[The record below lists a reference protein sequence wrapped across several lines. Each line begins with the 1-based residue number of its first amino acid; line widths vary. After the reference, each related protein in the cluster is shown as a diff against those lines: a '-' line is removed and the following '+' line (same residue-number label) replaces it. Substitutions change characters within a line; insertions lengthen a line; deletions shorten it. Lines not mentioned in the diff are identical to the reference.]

1 MHDGGPDLGTR
12 DKHVRGDVEA
22 FPDGRMDTDDH
33 GKDPVLLV
41 SRCRENALR
50 HFPLHHEDRVA
61 DDLLLLKQTEENL
74 ARDVVREISD
84 DAQRARPAACERV
97 KIHAQDV
104 LMQKLHIGLPGSGKA
119 LPKDFHRARV
129 DIDGRQ
135 RDVFLRKKG
144 GQHTGTRTDFQD
156 MITFTGRE
164 RLHDIAGDIPV
175 MQEMLSQTL
184 FRMIRCLAHGI
195 RYKFPVHPRS
205 LRMRRETST
214 LINRNNRF
222 VHKTHSMEHIP
233 DHFRCGYVALVGA
246 PNAGKSTL
254 MNTMLGMKISIV
266 TAKPQ
271 TTRKRVLGFH
281 TGEAHQMIFI
291 DTPGLIKPKYELQE
305 SMVKA
310 AHSAIAEADACCHL
324 IDAPRILESE
334 RAFPE
339 GLFDLFRESG
349 RPVIAVL
356 NKVDLV
362 RNKRDL
368 LPLMEKTLQAYP
380 FKEVVPISALEGE
393 AVPDLVAALEKL
405 LPLGPPLY
413 PPDMLSDQPE
423 RFFVSEIVREKIFE
437 QFRQEVPYATEVYI
451 SEYREEE
458 ERDYIAAEIIVE
470 RESQKRIIIGA
481 KGAAIKR
488 IGMAAR
494 EDIEVFLDRRVFL
507 DLHVRIRE
515 GWRDNAAWIRRFGY

>member
-1 MHDGGPDLGTR
+1 MQQLP
-12 DKHVRGDVEA
+12 
-22 FPDGRMDTDDH
+22 
-33 GKDPVLLV
+33 
-41 SRCRENALR
+41 EN
-50 HFPLHHEDRVA
+50 
-61 DDLLLLKQTEENL
+61 
-74 ARDVVREISD
+74 
-84 DAQRARPAACERV
+84 
-97 KIHAQDV
+97 
-104 LMQKLHIGLPGSGKA
+104 
-119 LPKDFHRARV
+119 
-129 DIDGRQ
+129 
-135 RDVFLRKKG
+135 
-144 GQHTGTRTDFQD
+144 
-156 MITFTGRE
+156 
-164 RLHDIAGDIPV
+164 
-175 MQEMLSQTL
+175 
-184 FRMIRCLAHGI
+184 
-195 RYKFPVHPRS
+195 
-205 LRMRRETST
+205 
-214 LINRNNRF
+214 
-222 VHKTHSMEHIP
+222 
-233 DHFRCGYVALVGA
+233 FRCGYAALIGA

-254 MNTMLGMKISIV
+254 MNAILGMKISIV

-281 TGEAHQMIFI
+281 TSDTQQIIFI
-291 DTPGLIKPKYELQE
+291 DTPGLIKPKYVLQE
-305 SMVKA
+305 SMVTA
-310 AHSAIAEADACCHL
+310 AHMAIAEADVCCYL
-324 IDAPRILESE
+324 MDVPRMLDSE

-362 RNKRDL
+362 HNKSEM
-368 LPLMEKTLQAYP
+368 LPLMERASEAYT
-380 FKEVVPISALEGE
+380 FSAVIPISAMKEEGIAE
-393 AVPDLVAALEKL
+393 LLDALDRH

-494 EDIEVFLDRRVFL
+494 EDIEEFLGRRVFL